1 MAKIYKGRISQ
12 KHDTKKKKKKAG
24 NFIPLAGELI
34 IYDDLRKIKIGTGFT
49 KIKDLP
55 FEAVDGA

>member
-12 KHDTKKKKKKAG
+12 KHDTSKNWEKAG
-24 NFIPLAGELI
+24 NFVPLEGELI
-34 IYDDLRKIKIGTGFT
+34 IYDDLRKIKIGTGST